1 MRGPILSAM
10 VSLEDVRRYF
20 PVKQWGASSWRRD
33 SFYGTRGP
41 VEVHVRATGKSFG
54 VRIEAVD
61 DPSDSEEVSTEEP
74 LKAIAEFLGRDLPGG
89 EHFERMSFM
98 PEAFARSLAA
108 FADLVGSGSVGRR
121 AAVRMLRRLSAV
133 RMADSPPKDEGL
145 SDLERDAKAKGWDAK
160 LKKRDGEDVLVIDV
174 SGLYVAEVT
183 LDGMIYEYKF
193 EVADHPDVTGE
204 STTDDPIRE
213 FERWIRDPGVQDAI
227 EDLKVSAPPKS
238 GNDDGTVRAPADAGT
253 VPAPAPTPAPARPKP
268 RPRPMMEEPL
278 S

>member
-41 VEVHVRATGKSFG
+41 VDVHVRATGKSFG

-108 FADLVGSGSVGRR
+108 FADLMGSGSIGRR
-121 AAVRMLRRLSAV
+121 AAIRMLRRLSSV
-133 RMADSPPKDEGL
+133 RMADAHPGDEGL
-145 SDLERDAKAKGWDAK
+145 SDLEKDARAKGWNAK
-160 LKKRDGEDVLVIDV
+160 LKRKDGEEVLVIDV

-193 EVADHPDVTGE
+193 EVEGSPGVTGA
-204 STTDDPIRE
+204 STTEDPIRE
-213 FERWIRDPGVQDAI
+213 FERWIRDPDVQDAI
-227 EDLKVSAPPKS
+227 DE
-238 GNDDGTVRAPADAGT
+238 VRSPAPAKPGVGDEGT
-253 VPAPAPTPAPARPKP
+253 VPAPSDKGTVPAPKAAPTRQ